1 MKTENEKLK
10 TETKKEKKAKKPEKM
25 LGIKKLPGLFKKS
38 YTQKKFDK
46 LLSKVYVPEDKAL
59 IQSMFSEK
67 ITKGKT
73 EKLRVPRDYQFPKKQ
88 RKSLKL
94 LAKNIKK
101 NKGRIKLLPFIAVV
115 VFIAV
120 IGITVTIFKNPVA
133 KMAIRSTMQGIFGA
147 KCDIESVNVEIFGAR
162 LTVRNLAQANAD
174 SPMKNIFQFDKL
186 DLDFN
191 LTQLLRARFHAQNI
205 EITGIALN
213 TDRKTSG
220 ALPVKPKSAKEKE
233 EKNDSTGFYDALK
246 ARSAN
251 SLDGAKESITELL
264 AKYDPQALIANVK
277 ENIKT
282 KAVAE
287 EVEVELKKM
296 LEVWQSKPA
305 ELQGDVETFKADSEK
320 LAKLDA
326 KSLKTPEEIKDAIT
340 SIQSALDS
348 GKKVRDS
355 VDSTIKSFD
364 SDKNK
369 VSELKAKVEEAV
381 ASDKALIQSQIP
393 DLSVSNAKNVLSGI
407 FDDFAYSMLGKYYPY
422 LKQAIS
428 YASSMKSNGSDSD
441 QAKESVK
448 KEKKKARKE
457 SKRYA
462 GRNVYWRADR
472 VPKLL
477 IENLHGSGTG
487 IDLLVTNISSDMDK
501 VGKPLIAKGVYT
513 ASSRT
518 HNAGLTIDAR
528 SASKEPLIAGNYS
541 ADKFPVNMSF
551 GEPVEKPGVPSFAG
565 TTSLTAKLTADADY
579 SFTVGAALAMSP
591 VTISNNPITP
601 EFANRIYSGALSA
614 VKAMNV
620 SANAG
625 FSEQKGL
632 DLDISTDA
640 DKVIMEALKKL
651 AAQELDSVKQEAIAK
666 VTEELNSY
674 TAGLTGK
681 FGDFND
687 IASKLKDS
695 QSLTDELN
703 KQLEAKKKELEKKAK
718 EEGAKKIEEA
728 AGKALGNSEA
738 GKAAS
743 NAAGSLLKGFGR

>member
-220 ALPVKPKSAKEKE
+220 ALPVKPKSAKEKA
-233 EKNDSTGFYDALK
+233 EKSDSTGFYSSLKSKTSGALDNSK
-246 ARSAN
+246 ASVA
-251 SLDGAKESITELL
+251 ELL
-264 AKYDPQALIANVK
+264 SKYDPNTIMANVK
-277 ENIKT
+277 GNLKT
-282 KAVAE
+282 KEVAG
-287 EVEVELKKM
+287 EVEKEIKGIVSN
-296 LEVWQSKPA
+296 WQEKPK
-305 ELQGDVETFKADSEK
+305 EIQNDVNKFKASSEK
-320 LAKLDA
+320 LAKLDT
-326 KSLKTPEEIKDAIT
+326 KNLKTPQEITDAIT
-340 SIQSALDS
+340 SIKSAIDE
-348 GKKVRDS
+348 GKKVKEN
-355 VDSTIKSFD
+355 VSTTLSSFESDKKKADALKSKLDEAIKS
-364 SDKNK
+364 DK
-369 VSELKAKVEEAV
+369 ELIK
-381 ASDKALIQSQIP
+381 SQIP
-393 DLSVSNAKNVLSGI
+393 DLSIGNAKNVLSGM
-407 FDDFAYSMLGKYYPY
+407 FDEAGYSVLGKYYPY

-428 YASSMKSNGSDSD
+428 YAGSMKSSNSKDSE
-441 QAKESVK
+441 AKKESVK
-448 KEKKKARKE
+448 KEKQKARKE
-457 SKRYA
+457 SKRFA

-477 IENLHGSGTG
+477 IEKVHGSGEG
-487 IDLLVTNISSDMDK
+487 IELNITDISSDMDK
-501 VGKPLIAKGVYT
+501 VGRPMVAKGTYSR
-513 ASSRT
+513 SSRT
-518 HNAGLTIDAR
+518 HKAGLTVDAR
-528 SASKEPLIAGNYS
+528 SQSKEPLIKGTYS
-541 ADKFPVNMSF
+541 GDKFPVKIDLASA
-551 GEPVEKPGVPSFAG
+551 GVGIPSLSG
-565 TTSLTAKLTADADY
+565 TTSLDALLTAEADY
-579 SFTVGAALAMSP
+579 SFKGSGKFLVSP
-591 VTISNNPITP
+591 VTLSSKPISPD
-601 EFANRIYSGALSA
+601 FANKIYSKALSS
-614 VKAMNV
+614 VKKMNV
-620 SANAG
+620 SASVG
-625 FSEQKGL
+625 FTEEKGIG
-632 DLDISTDA
+632 LDISTDA
-640 DKVIMEALKKL
+640 DKVLMDTLKRL
-651 AAQELDSVKQEAIAK
+651 CAEELDSVKKEALAK
-666 VTEELNSY
+666 ASDELNSY
-674 TAGLTGK
+674 TSGALSQ
-681 FGDFND
+681 FGDLNE

-695 QSLTDELN
+695 KALTEEVN

-718 EEGAKKIEEA
+718 EAGAKKVEEA
-728 AGKALGNSEA
+728 AGKALGNSGA
-738 GKAAS
+738 GKAAG
-743 NAAGSLLKGFGR
+743 NLMKGLLK